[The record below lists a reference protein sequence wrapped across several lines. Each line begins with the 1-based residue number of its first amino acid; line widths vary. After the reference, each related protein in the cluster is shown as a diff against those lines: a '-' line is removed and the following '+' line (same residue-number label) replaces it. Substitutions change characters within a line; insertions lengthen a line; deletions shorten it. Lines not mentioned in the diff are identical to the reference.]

1 MLPFIFYGHAKALLT
16 PEKVTTT
23 QKEVASEFNPKQ
35 SSGKKLYS
43 SVKQPTNSYK
53 FIEKY
58 IDKDIDIFVSAAY
71 NDSELRK

>member
-1 MLPFIFYGHAKALLT
+1 MLPFIFHGHAKALLT

-23 QKEVASEFNPKQ
+23 LKELASECDPRQ

-43 SVKQPTNSYK
+43 SAKQSTNSYK

-58 IDKDIDIFVSAAY
+58 IDKNIDIFVSAAY